1 MIQIA
6 PKLFSIAESPT
17 INSNLVAYLSSYKKD
32 GEKLHLHLY
41 VIYCLLI
48 LTALNISVTY
58 VCIHI
63 YLKMKH
69 TKAINIAEKTQWA
82 MKVTLI
88 SLRHLACGFYCFLFI
103 GVYNFGVYYQNSYQ
117 NIQSVPPGSILVN
130 FVCVWISLQFAL
142 TKKEII
148 DFLKRRLASP
158 LPKIHLFS
166 RPFQQNS
173 QSLNIEKKRTF
184 AWN

>member
-1 MIQIA
+1 MLIF
-6 PKLFSIAESPT
+6 LSSFLAET
-17 INSNLVAYLSSYKKD
+17 VTTNTNFVAYLTSNKND
-32 GEKLHLHLY
+32 GEIVQLY

-58 VCIHI
+58 ICIHM

-69 TKAINIAEKTQWA
+69 TKAINIAEKTQWT

-88 SLRHLACGFYCFLFI
+88 SLRHLACGFYCFLGC
-103 GVYNFGVYYQNSYQ
+103 GVYNFCVVQQNAYQNL
-117 NIQSVPPGSILVN
+117 QSVPSGSILVN
-130 FVCVWISLQFAL
+130 FVCVWISMHFIL

-148 DFLKRRLASP
+148 DFLKRRIV
-158 LPKIHLFS
+158 IHLPDILPS
-166 RPFQQNS
+166 SKTSPYNIQ
-173 QSLNIEKKRTF
+173 LNIENKRKI